1 MLQIDEM
8 DPSQSIN
15 DLFQPLYQR
24 ASNIY
29 TFVALRNQ
37 ADEISRDYGTGELSN
52 MTEAHLVIDICDHEG
67 ATVTELAE
75 MSCRTKSAIS
85 QIIAKIEK
93 RAISPANAAKA
104 ITGCTTSIP
113 PKRGCASA
121 ANTRFTMYR

>member
-1 MLQIDEM
+1 
-8 DPSQSIN
+8 
-15 DLFQPLYQR
+15 
-24 ASNIY
+24 
-29 TFVALRNQ
+29 
-37 ADEISRDYGTGELSN
+37 

-113 PKRGCASA
+113 PKRA
-121 ANTRFTMYR
+121 APLPPTQDFTMYR